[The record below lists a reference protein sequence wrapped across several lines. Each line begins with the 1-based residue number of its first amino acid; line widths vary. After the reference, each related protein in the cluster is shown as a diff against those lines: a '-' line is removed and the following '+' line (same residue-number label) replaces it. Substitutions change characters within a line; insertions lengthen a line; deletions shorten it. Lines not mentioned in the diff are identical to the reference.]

1 MKEGGKRM
9 ENVKETVK
17 FYYGLTTEQYKD
29 VKEVIKK
36 AEEKNRIRTTM
47 LLLVNVV
54 VLIMIAYDLLFM

>member
-1 MKEGGKRM
+1 M